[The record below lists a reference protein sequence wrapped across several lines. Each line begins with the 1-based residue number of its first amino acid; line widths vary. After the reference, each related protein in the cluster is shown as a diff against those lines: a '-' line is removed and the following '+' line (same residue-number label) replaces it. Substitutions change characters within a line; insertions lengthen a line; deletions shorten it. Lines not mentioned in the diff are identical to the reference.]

1 MPEPVSNVRSR
12 TSRAWWLVVPA
23 IALAVIYPT
32 PFGGWLA
39 SSFHGSGVRWQDA
52 YIALDTAE
60 ANLPRDP
67 VQRERLLVT
76 TAMVDSEPPMGPAIG
91 PRLHPIG
98 TLARLRYE
106 TLDESGARIDTWD
119 VRALVPN
126 IGNGMGPFWRSPC
139 RRRCSDEI
147 AANAGTRVRRS
158 GEPGIAEEWV
168 LRMPVGETFE
178 MGPRPLRTQDIL
190 DARERSFPLGSVR
203 VGERFVPRPARIRVT
218 LVDAC
223 AASVRVGTLLSL
235 EIDRYSHLPLPR
247 GFETSRWAQ
256 IDGCGKLAPLSLPAP
271 AEPGLYLAPP
281 APAGT
286 AAVDRAPT
294 PAK

>member
-1 MPEPVSNVRSR
+1 MTDSASQATTRV
-12 TSRAWWLVVPA
+12 SRAWWLVVPA
-23 IALAVIYPT
+23 IAFAAIYPT
-32 PFGGWLA
+32 PFGGWVQ
-39 SSFHGSGVRWQDA
+39 SFFYGSGARWEPA
-52 YIALDTAE
+52 YTALDTAE

-67 VQRERLLVT
+67 VQRERLLVA
-76 TAMVDSEPPMGPAIG
+76 TAMADSEPPMGPVIG
-91 PRLHPIG
+91 PRLHPVG

-126 IGNGMGPFWRSPC
+126 IGNGVGPFWRSPC
-139 RRRCSDEI
+139 RRRCSAEI
-147 AANAGTRVRRS
+147 AANAATHVRRS

-190 DARERSFPLGSVR
+190 DARERSVPVASVR

-223 AASVRVGTLLSL
+223 AASVRVGTLMSF
-235 EIDRYSHLPLPR
+235 EFDRYSHLPLPR

-256 IDGCGKLAPLSLPAP
+256 IDGCGKLAPLSLPAL
-271 AEPGLYLAPP
+271 AEPSVYIAPP
-281 APAGT
+281 APAGAPGVEQPP
-286 AAVDRAPT
+286 AA
-294 PAK
+294 AK